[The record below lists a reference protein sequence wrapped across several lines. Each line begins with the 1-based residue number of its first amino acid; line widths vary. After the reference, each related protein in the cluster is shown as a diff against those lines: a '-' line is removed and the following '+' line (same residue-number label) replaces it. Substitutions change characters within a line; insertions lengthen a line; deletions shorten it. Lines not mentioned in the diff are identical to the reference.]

1 KESFKNKMKELIMN
15 LDYEMFLRLI
25 VAAVLGLM
33 MGLERE
39 LKRKSLGLKT
49 ILVISI
55 VSCLLTIV
63 SIQSAYIFQDSAF
76 VDIRMDPLRLAA
88 QIVSGVGF
96 LGAGVILRRDDDTV
110 SGLTTAAIVWGA
122 AGIGVATGAGF
133 YAEAITGVVL
143 LLVSIEVS
151 PVLIKRLTIKKLH
164 LTEHT
169 VQITLKNEADLK
181 EMIDQLKENFIEV
194 KDIQIKDL
202 NNDEHF
208 LSALIIVD
216 DSVET
221 LDIYQGITK
230 TGTAITVEVIS

>member
-1 KESFKNKMKELIMN
+1 MKELIMN

-143 LLVSIEVS
+143 LLVSIEVI

-221 LDIYQGITK
+221 FDIYQGITK
-230 TGTAITVEVIS
+230 TEKAVTVEIIS

>member
-1 KESFKNKMKELIMN
+1 SFKNKMKELMMN

-76 VDIRMDPLRLAA
+76 VDIRMDHLRLAA
-88 QIVSGVGF
+88 QLVSGVGF

-110 SGLTTAAIVWGA
+110 SGLSTSAIAWGG
-122 AGIGVATGAGF
+122 AGIAVATGAES
-133 YAEAITGVVL
+133 YTDT
-143 LLVSIEVS
+143 S
-151 PVLIKRLTIKKLH
+151 T
-164 LTEHT
+164 
-169 VQITLKNEADLK
+169 
-181 EMIDQLKENFIEV
+181 
-194 KDIQIKDL
+194 
-202 NNDEHF
+202 
-208 LSALIIVD
+208 
-216 DSVET
+216 
-221 LDIYQGITK
+221 
-230 TGTAITVEVIS
+230 

>member
-1 KESFKNKMKELIMN
+1 MKELMMN

-143 LLVSIEVS
+143 LLVSIEVI

-221 LDIYQGITK
+221 FDIYQGITK